1 LPSNRAI
8 PRSQRG
14 IIKDNG
20 VQAAAS
26 LDAANE
32 PRRVGAGPLLE
43 DLESPA
49 ASSRRIS
56 PQARRHNDIR
66 RAVLERKPELRD
78 LFGPD
83 SRVALAV
90 PLILA
95 IHWATAWA
103 VSETNLLVVFL
114 VAFLFG
120 QVVLHSAGALLHET
134 AHRLVFRQR
143 WLKLGFDLGLEL
155 ILASFARQLTY
166 QHEHITSHHP
176 YLGEYERDY
185 EHEDICR
192 YMARRAFRD
201 RHPLYQR
208 LLTAAELFVHLL
220 PFGFLLADE
229 IFPRFY
235 RRATGQP
242 VKDVKRN
249 IGATKPLPVE
259 KWLFIG
265 VSLGVNVLLFAA
277 FGFLGWLYHIWSL
290 SIFLG
295 KGGVTN
301 LGQSLSEHPDGD
313 DENPTKSTYWW
324 GNWILFNTGYH
335 HEHHTFPNVACLR
348 LPALKAGAPDAF
360 DVAGERSY
368 AALWWDHIRGDF
380 SPTRQNPFLTRDNT
394 DRCG

>member
-1 LPSNRAI
+1 M
-8 PRSQRG
+8 
-14 IIKDNG
+14 DTT
-20 VQAAAS
+20 AS
-26 LDAANE
+26 VHRTDAS
-32 PRRVGAGPLLE
+32 PRVGAGPSLE
-43 DLESPA
+43 TLESTG
-49 ASSRRIS
+49 RIS

-66 RAVLERKPELRD
+66 RGVLEGNPKLRG

-83 SRVALAV
+83 ARNALAV

-95 IHWATAWA
+95 IHWAAAWA

-114 VAFLFG
+114 SAFLFG
-120 QVVLHSAGALLHET
+120 QVTLHSAGALLHET

-185 EHEDICR
+185 EHEDVCR
-192 YMARRAFRD
+192 YMARRSFRG
-201 RHPLYQR
+201 RHPKYQR
-208 LLTAAELFVHLL
+208 LLTALELFVHLL

-235 RRATGQP
+235 RRATGRT
-242 VKDVKRN
+242 VKDPKRD
-249 IGATKPLPVE
+249 IGASKPLAAE

-265 VSLGVNVLLFAA
+265 VSLGVNILLFAA

-301 LGQSLSEHPDGD
+301 LGQSLSEHPDGNPD
-313 DENPTKSTYWW
+313 NPTRSTYWW
-324 GNWILFNTGYH
+324 DNWILFNTGYH
-335 HEHHTFPNVACLR
+335 HEHHTFPNVACWR
-348 LPALKAGAPDAF
+348 LPALRAGAPDTF
-360 DVAGERSY
+360 NVASDRSY
-368 AALWWDHIRGDF
+368 FGLWWDHIRGDF
-380 SPTRQNPFLTRDNT
+380 SPTRQNPFLARENT
-394 DRCG
+394 DRCGAPGER